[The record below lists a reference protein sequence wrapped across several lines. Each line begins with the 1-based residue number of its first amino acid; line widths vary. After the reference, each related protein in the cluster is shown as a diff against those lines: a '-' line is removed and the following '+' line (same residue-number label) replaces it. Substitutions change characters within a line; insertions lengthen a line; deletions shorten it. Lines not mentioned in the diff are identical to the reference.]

1 MSVVCRESVCWQV
14 CIGLL
19 RRRCACVDIPVYTRS
34 VELCVST
41 RDARSVRAGDIF
53 ADAAAEEEEDAS
65 LGRSL
70 FLVVRFVCMFYVS
83 LRISVFACLSAL

>member
-1 MSVVCRESVCWQV
+1 MHVCCLSRECVLA
-14 CIGLL
+14 GLYWSPA
-19 RRRCACVDIPVYTRS
+19 CACVDIPVYTRS
-34 VELCVST
+34 VELCETT

-83 LRISVFACLSAL
+83 LRISVFACLSTL